1 MKWTDRKWGIY
12 KKWEDTS
19 YKYFHKIES
28 FPTITEKMKTKLTSQ
43 QVYGTKFFLSHFL
56 SAALGSDRSFLQK
69 QAEYHKNNRF
79 QTSQFTKLSNFLDP
93 RSIHL
98 LLDWQVVTDY

>member
-28 FPTITEKMKTKLTSQ
+28 FPTITEQMKTKLKNQ
-43 QVYGTKFFLSHFL
+43 KVYEICFRDLEPT
-56 SAALGSDRSFLQK
+56 QT
-69 QAEYHKNNRF
+69 NNTQR
-79 QTSQFTKLSNFLDP
+79 K
-93 RSIHL
+93 IK
-98 LLDWQVVTDY
+98 